1 MFDFQVNSYI
11 FYVANIYNAIEKKLK
26 TNKKQPRKRTVTT
39 NKNTNTNKITV
50 NVGSKTT
57 SKRYTRNASTQG
69 ARQQYASAPYPVYNA
84 ARPSGFPGGGSSTT
98 IVNTPAAPILQP
110 QNGLNQKDLT
120 SVKDDLLARLNQPLQ
135 QTALGY
141 DPDFQNVSNDV
152 QDIKNAHRL
161 AQQERA
167 LRRQEYEQQR
177 LADLKEREA
186 FYNYISNQNMI
197 TQNNMNLLGEN
208 VNKQLNNLLMPAGN
222 TPTTNP
228 DTAQPTSPLFS
239 YATTDVFGSSPM
251 FEKQPDNKQPV
262 VQPSTL
268 NLVNPSNIDP
278 QFNNI
283 ASKILNV
290 TTLPELGDNEV
301 SVTIDPKGLANTFSK
316 DQFLQTTKDVK
327 KVYSQNQR
335 DKYINDYIELYNK
348 LNDGLTLAQ
357 TL

>member
-1 MFDFQVNSYI
+1 MPLK
-11 FYVANIYNAIEKKLK
+11 KKLK
-26 TNKKQPRKRTVTT
+26 TNKKQPRKQRTVAT

-57 SKRYTRNASTQG
+57 SKRYTRNGSTQG

-120 SVKDDLLARLNQPLQ
+120 SVKDDLLARLSQPLQ
-135 QTALGY
+135 AAIGY

-152 QDIKNAHRL
+152 QDLKDAHRL

-167 LRRQEYEQQR
+167 LRRQEHEQQR

-208 VNKQLNNLLMPAGN
+208 VNKKLNSLLLPAGN
-222 TPTTNP
+222 TPTTS
-228 DTAQPTSPLFS
+228 DTAQQNSPLFS
-239 YATTDVFGSSPM
+239 YATTDVFGSNPM
-251 FEKQPDNKQPV
+251 FEKQPDNIQPV

-278 QFNNI
+278 QFNNV

-348 LNDGLTLAQ
+348 LNDGVDPSADTLYKFSKV
-357 TL
+357 